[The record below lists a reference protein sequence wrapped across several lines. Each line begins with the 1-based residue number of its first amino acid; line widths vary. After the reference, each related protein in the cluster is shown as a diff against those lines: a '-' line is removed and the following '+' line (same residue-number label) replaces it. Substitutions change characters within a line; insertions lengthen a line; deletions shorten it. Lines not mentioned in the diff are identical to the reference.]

1 MPAYA
6 LTYRFRFPVALRRR
20 RRSRFGGGGLSTRR
34 RRRRSGLKG
43 GFLPALIP
51 LGAALISAIPGIAS
65 VALQA
70 SQNKK

>member
-1 MPAYA
+1 MPAYG

-20 RRSRFGGGGLSTRR
+20 RRSRFSGGSLYARR
-34 RRRRSGLKG
+34 RRRRVRVKG

-65 VALQA
+65 VAMQA
-70 SQNKK
+70 SQLKK